1 MVLEI
6 DSDED
11 EANGILVGRNLQ
23 DEPNWEEQRLAIV
36 NVGRMPGVR
45 HQIIQQ
51 GQSSEESSDNEDNIN
66 NQNFDT
72 QLPTQ
77 HSYLGQ
83 GQEVA
88 GRTILDEDLIQ
99 DLPIIARPGI
109 ILMPGQTLPMNF
121 FHPTV
126 MSVMKNLISGS
137 KTFGVVHSRYRSSRP
152 GLTEE
157 ATIGTTAEIYEF
169 REPSPDSL
177 EVGLKIKA
185 KGRQRFR
192 ILSQR
197 RQIDGTKIATV
208 EILREIELS
217 DPLYDIRLL
226 SRDRLRPFHPEECE
240 SESDRNK
247 QESDKNK
254 QESENGEQSGSRTGS
269 AKEKERENKIEFL
282 PPAFSHKLTK
292 FNHYRT
298 PVYNIPLTPFPN
310 WVYEQYDG
318 NCLVEK
324 AHNLLRKLRLFSQ
337 TQVVIPREPKE
348 LSFWLASNLPLDD
361 KHKLKLLEF
370 NCAIRRLRYQIS
382 LMEQCPVLCCR
393 NCEEEIGKQ
402 EDIFSMSSEGPQG
415 AYVNPGGYVHET
427 LTLYKAKNLSL
438 IGEPSTEYSWFPGYA
453 WTICQCRFCDSHMG
467 WKFTASSGSLVPK
480 KFWGLSRRSLMP
492 QIKMDDASNEDT
504 STENNSNQD
513 EEADQLRLVY

>member
-1 MVLEI
+1 MDGEENREEDNDSPEDMVLEI

-45 HQIIQQ
+45 HQIIQE
-51 GQSSEESSDNEDNIN
+51 GQSSEESSDNEDNAD

-126 MSVMKNLISGS
+126 MSLMKNLISGS

-169 REPSPDSL
+169 REPSPESL

-197 RQIDGTKIATV
+197 RQIDG
-208 EILREIELS
+208 
-217 DPLYDIRLL
+217 
-226 SRDRLRPFHPEECE
+226 
-240 SESDRNK
+240 
-247 QESDKNK
+247 
-254 QESENGEQSGSRTGS
+254 
-269 AKEKERENKIEFL
+269 
-282 PPAFSHKLTK
+282 
-292 FNHYRT
+292 
-298 PVYNIPLTPFPN
+298 
-310 WVYEQYDG
+310 
-318 NCLVEK
+318 
-324 AHNLLRKLRLFSQ
+324 
-337 TQVVIPREPKE
+337 
-348 LSFWLASNLPLDD
+348 
-361 KHKLKLLEF
+361 
-370 NCAIRRLRYQIS
+370 
-382 LMEQCPVLCCR
+382 
-393 NCEEEIGKQ
+393 
-402 EDIFSMSSEGPQG
+402 
-415 AYVNPGGYVHET
+415 
-427 LTLYKAKNLSL
+427 
-438 IGEPSTEYSWFPGYA
+438 
-453 WTICQCRFCDSHMG
+453 
-467 WKFTASSGSLVPK
+467 
-480 KFWGLSRRSLMP
+480 
-492 QIKMDDASNEDT
+492 
-504 STENNSNQD
+504 
-513 EEADQLRLVY
+513 